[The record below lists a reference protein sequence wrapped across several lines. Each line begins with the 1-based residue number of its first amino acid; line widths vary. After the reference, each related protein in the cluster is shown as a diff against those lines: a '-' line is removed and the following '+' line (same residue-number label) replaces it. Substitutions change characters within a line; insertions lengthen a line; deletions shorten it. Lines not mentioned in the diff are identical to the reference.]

1 MGVPRGGQDG
11 QCPPLDF
18 MKVKITGVTIS
29 RVAEMPNSSY
39 TYTSSNKLWDGGELT
54 GDGAIMRGRYN
65 NTDQ

>member
-39 TYTSSNKLWDGGELT
+39 TY
-54 GDGAIMRGRYN
+54 Y
-65 NTDQ
+65 